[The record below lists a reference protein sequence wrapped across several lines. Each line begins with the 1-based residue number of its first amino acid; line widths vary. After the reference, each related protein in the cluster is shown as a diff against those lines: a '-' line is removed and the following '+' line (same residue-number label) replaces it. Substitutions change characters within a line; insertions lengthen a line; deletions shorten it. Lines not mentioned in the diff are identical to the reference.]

1 MTLPPHLQNLQQKLK
16 QFNIP
21 SQIEKKVENKNQKTE
36 NSELKKNKKNII
48 ENPIDIHKKE
58 RKLELEKNWKIYRR
72 GAGIIWEDKTLS
84 EWPENDYRIFCGN
97 LGNEVNDQTLS
108 NAFMKYP
115 SFVRAKIIINKKTLK
130 SKGYGFV
137 SLTDVNDYIKA
148 MKEMN
153 GKYVGNRPL
162 MLKRST
168 WKERSLKFSK
178 SKVKPIKFIR
188 KRKRNNSKNNIN
200 DNVINNNN
208 DNNKIED
215 VNN

>member
-1 MTLPPHLQNLQQKLK
+1 MSSLPPHLLNLQQKLK
-16 QFNIP
+16 QLNIP
-21 SQIEKKVENKNQKTE
+21 CQIEKKPENKNNEGNKV
-36 NSELKKNKKNII
+36 KKVKIQNQ
-48 ENPIDIHKKE
+48 IDIHKKE
-58 RKLELEKNWKIYRR
+58 KKLELEKNWKIYRR

-84 EWPENDYRIFCGN
+84 DWPENDYRIFCGN

-108 NAFMKYP
+108 NAFIKYP
-115 SFVRAKIIINKKTLK
+115 SFVKAKIIINKKTLK

-162 MLKRST
+162 LLKRST

-188 KRKRNNSKNNIN
+188 KRKRNNNNIN
-200 DNVINNNN
+200 DKLINQDIENE
-208 DNNKIED
+208 KIE
-215 VNN
+215 NNGEDNKNI

>member
-21 SQIEKKVENKNQKTE
+21 SQIEKKVENKNQKAE
-36 NSELKKNKKNII
+36 NSENKNKKNII

-215 VNN
+215 VKN